1 MFTLLTSAF
10 LHTSV
15 LQDLQGRRLPR
26 LFRRSNVEVYPE
38 LGKSNTAVL
47 LFARKAG
54 CVLLRYSYHES

>member
-38 LGKSNTAVL
+38 
-47 LFARKAG
+47 
-54 CVLLRYSYHES
+54 